1 MSLPQW
7 IPPYSVIGR
16 LLREP
21 YRFEFIQAIRL
32 LDGWMGRHDS
42 QRLTS
47 RIRFRNRT
55 TLGFAA
61 SEIEAIE
68 HEEVANA
75 HSSGEKFKTITVT
88 PAILSLLGSTGELPY
103 AASYRLM
110 ETQKIGRMESTHAF
124 YDMLFQRSVE
134 LFYLA
139 RSSTR
144 IFHNTAHNGQ
154 DLLLT
159 RQLAIAG
166 IIPVSSGCDEKCA
179 IQTEVATR
187 YATALQQ
194 HATSTVTLQTVLT
207 AYFGLPIEVVQF
219 VPDRY
224 SLRDDERSHLGQKN
238 RSVGK
243 NLILGAHIPNF
254 QRRIRLRIG
263 PLKRDRY
270 QQLLPDGS
278 GLKTLEGLISCF
290 QMGPLKLE
298 VLLFLNREDA
308 CQVKL
313 GKTRLSFGDHLSD
326 RPRGPDYGAKRY
338 QLSLT

>member
-32 LDGWMGRHDS
+32 LDGWLGRHDP

-55 TLGFAA
+55 TLGFAP

-68 HEEVANA
+68 LEEATNA
-75 HSSGEKFKTITVT
+75 ESSGGKLRTVTIT

-103 AASYRLM
+103 AASYRLL
-110 ETQKIGRMESTHAF
+110 ETQRTGRMDSAHAF
-124 YDMLFQRSVE
+124 YDMLFQRSIE
-134 LFYLA
+134 LFYQA

-144 IFHNTAHNGQ
+144 IFRNTVHSGQ

-166 IIPVSSGCDEKCA
+166 IVPVSSSYDEKRG
-179 IQTEVATR
+179 IQTEAATR
-187 YATALQQ
+187 YAAALQQ
-194 HATSTVTLQTVLT
+194 HATSTITLQTIL
-207 AYFGLPIEVVQF
+207 ADYFDLPIEVLQF

-224 SLRDDERSHLGQKN
+224 PLRDDERSHLGQRN
-238 RSVGK
+238 RTVGK
-243 NLILGAHIPNF
+243 NLILGTHIPNF

-263 PLKRDRY
+263 PLKRDQY
-270 QQLLPDGS
+270 EQLLPDGA
-278 GLKTLEGLISCF
+278 GLKTLEGFISCF
-290 QMGPLKLE
+290 QLGPLKLE
-298 VLLFLNREDA
+298 ILLFLHREEA
-308 CQVKL
+308 CQVRL
-313 GKTRLSFGDHLSD
+313 GKTRLNFGDHLGD
-326 RPRGPDYGAKRY
+326 KPRGPDYGAKRY
-338 QLSLT
+338 QLSLN